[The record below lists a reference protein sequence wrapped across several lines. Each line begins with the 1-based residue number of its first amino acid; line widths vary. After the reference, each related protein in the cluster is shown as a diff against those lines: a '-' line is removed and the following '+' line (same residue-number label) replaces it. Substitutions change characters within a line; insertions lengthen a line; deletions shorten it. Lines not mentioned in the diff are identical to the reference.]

1 VLGVGGV
8 PTDARGVVINLTV
21 TQPSTSSFAT
31 VWGAN
36 PVTGAAAAMP
46 QSSTLNWAAGDTVSN
61 SITAVPDGQ
70 GCISIFNQLG
80 TAHVIVDVMGYLSST
95 ASDGSMTMLGTP
107 QRSPD
112 SGVRRS
118 GNFEMRVA
126 GVNGVPTDATAVWV
140 SITATQSTAGSVAA
154 IAPATSPST
163 YPNPLA
169 TSNINFPASSQTS
182 SLALVKV
189 GAGGKVAVSNALGS
203 AVFELDVLGY
213 QSPASTQRLYLTQL
227 QRIKDTRCAGTVV
240 WCSGVTGTAI
250 GTGGLAVSIP
260 ATAGLAGGATGALA
274 NITTT
279 RGTQTAHVTA
289 WNGQGSVPWISQAQ
303 VNLGRDRAAATL
315 IPLASGGFKLTP
327 GAGQTHLVVDLI
339 GYVR

>member
-1 VLGVGGV
+1 
-8 PTDARGVVINLTV
+8 
-21 TQPSTSSFAT
+21 
-31 VWGAN
+31 
-36 PVTGAAAAMP
+36 M
-46 QSSTLNWAAGDTVSN
+46 
-61 SITAVPDGQ
+61 
-70 GCISIFNQLG
+70 
-80 TAHVIVDVMGYLSST
+80 
-95 ASDGSMTMLGTP
+95 
-107 QRSPD
+107 
-112 SGVRRS
+112 
-118 GNFEMRVA
+118 
-126 GVNGVPTDATAVWV
+126 
-140 SITATQSTAGSVAA
+140 
-154 IAPATSPST
+154 
-163 YPNPLA
+163 
-169 TSNINFPASSQTS
+169 
-182 SLALVKV
+182 KV

-279 RGTQTAHVTA
+279 LGTQTAHVTA